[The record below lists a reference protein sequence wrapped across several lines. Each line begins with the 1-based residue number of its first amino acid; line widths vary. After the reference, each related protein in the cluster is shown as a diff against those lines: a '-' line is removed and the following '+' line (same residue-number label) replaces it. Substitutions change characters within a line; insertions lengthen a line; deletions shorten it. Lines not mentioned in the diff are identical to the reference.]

1 MAEETAA
8 HEAHRL
14 GALTMAEAAR
24 RLDVP
29 TREVVDAVLQRR
41 IRYIMVRGIAHIP
54 EDALEEYP
62 AKAS

>member
-1 MAEETAA
+1 MPDDTAA

-24 RLDVP
+24 RLGVP
-29 TREVVDAVLQRR
+29 TREIVDAVIQRQ
-41 IRYIMVRGIAHIP
+41 IRFIMVRGIAHIP